1 MRSKDTD
8 LKNWSPPFTDK
19 SLIHEEITCT
29 GKNIADGVEALIG
42 AFFLS
47 NNLYKTLKWLSDIRL
62 VPMEQANLLQV
73 YPDENLTFEMSNDL
87 DSYNFSMD
95 DCV

>member
-1 MRSKDTD
+1 MRSKDSD
-8 LKNWSPPFTDK
+8 LKSWSPPFTDK

-47 NNLYKTLKWLSDIRL
+47 NNLFKTLKWLSDIRL
-62 VPMEQANLLQV
+62 VPMEQAKLLSI
-73 YPDENLTFEMSNDL
+73 YPDEDLTFHLCSDL
-87 DSYNFSMD
+87 DSYGF
-95 DCV
+95 